1 MRGYHEPSK
10 KQRKTKV
17 NVIHG
22 SRPITIVTETEAGSS
37 RPSNSDFRDSSDFKF
52 RHLWEPSVSK
62 PQKDVGENLS
72 EEIEVSV
79 VFFCGESSY
88 VYAPPTF
95 ETWIKCDN

>member
-1 MRGYHEPSK
+1 M
-10 KQRKTKV
+10 

-62 PQKDVGENLS
+62 PQKDVGANLS

-79 VFFCGESSY
+79 VFFVVNLLMCMLLLHLKPGLSVTIDALIAALRQDRS
-88 VYAPPTF
+88 
-95 ETWIKCDN
+95 